1 MPENLSDM
9 QLAFMAVL
17 WELSE
22 ASASQVQRQ
31 LEAAGRKL
39 APTTVSTVLR
49 RLESRGLIAHR
60 RVGRNHLYR
69 AVAQREDLQKDVLQ
83 RWSRLLYQGNTGA
96 FLCHLVDSD
105 EVRSSDLDLI
115 KQMIEKKEQEL
126 ASRSTQE
133 LPKPKQIEGN

>member
-1 MPENLSDM
+1 M

-22 ASASQVQRQ
+22 ASASQVQRE
-31 LEAAGRKL
+31 LESAGRKL

-69 AVAQREDLQKDVLQ
+69 AVAQREDLQKNVLQ

-96 FLCHLVDSD
+96 FLCHLLDSD

-115 KQMIEKKEQEL
+115 KQVIEKKEKEI
-126 ASRSTQE
+126 ASRPTEKVPSERQVE
-133 LPKPKQIEGN
+133 EK